1 MKVDGKVLFIIVL
14 AGALILSLIF
24 RPKKGIDTYEDEINQ
39 LKEKT
44 EQLLNDN
51 DSIKSVNKVLT
62 ERIDSLLVSIDGK
75 QAEIDKKQG
84 EIDNLEDE
92 KGKVSD
98 RVRNLNAD
106 SIAVTLSGYLN
117 SRK

>member
-1 MKVDGKVLFIIVL
+1 MKIDSKVLFIIVL

-24 RPKKGIDTYEDEINQ
+24 RPKKEIDMYEDEIND
-39 LKEKT
+39 LKQRT
-44 EQLLNDN
+44 EQLLNSN
-51 DSIKSVNKVLT
+51 DSIKGVNEVLT
-62 ERIDSLLVSIDGK
+62 KRIDSLLVSIDGK

-106 SIAVTLSGYLN
+106 SIAITLSGYLN